1 MLPTGQHTLTTQP
14 EHGDVFK
21 HCILVK
27 LTESST
33 QAIEDFLRNKDNTDK
48 RPSIVFGK
56 DKGEIC
62 FPVSNASGFKK
73 FHIAISS
80 AKEAM
85 KQDTSASVECVAFN
99 DSKFKKLG
107 TIESKM
113 TVQAIKDEVFQAT
126 MEKVNNVKEEEKN
139 NSTREIKHSGAI
151 VNRSSLGNSS
161 VNNNQNNSRAK
172 QIAASIAASNNLKP
186 KTPINDRPLRERI
199 IHLLALKPYM
209 KPEILLRLKKDNPL
223 TDKEA
228 EQLDQAI
235 QSVGVLNHKNQYELM
250 SDVMLNEVKED
261 WPFYN
266 PQDKMLVKRNIA
278 NFKQKINNSTLNTSA
293 SKLNTSLN
301 GSSKQFSSSS
311 AFSSISSSSKSSL
324 DDKKA
329 SPLKGNNLDN
339 SYTGKTTPNLL
350 KQRAQMQK
358 CSISPDSPEDNN
370 SFTSNRN
377 NNSRFEKTESYPDFK
392 RLKANGNI
400 SNQSHARDEATREQP
415 FFDFSKKYKPV
426 QSKQQ
431 LKQYTLEFDQNHKEY
446 SDLYDFLAP
455 TAKQFE
461 SYQKELEE
469 IGDQNPEE
477 AAKKK
482 DLILRAY
489 FDKKSDQDFNKRRE
503 RYDYLDMKL
512 NFIKDLIN
520 QYKEKNEPSI
530 NLSPFSH

>member
-1 MLPTGQHTLTTQP
+1 
-14 EHGDVFK
+14 
-21 HCILVK
+21 
-27 LTESST
+27 
-33 QAIEDFLRNKDNTDK
+33 
-48 RPSIVFGK
+48 
-56 DKGEIC
+56 
-62 FPVSNASGFKK
+62 
-73 FHIAISS
+73 
-80 AKEAM
+80 
-85 KQDTSASVECVAFN
+85 
-99 DSKFKKLG
+99 
-107 TIESKM
+107 
-113 TVQAIKDEVFQAT
+113 
-126 MEKVNNVKEEEKN
+126 
-139 NSTREIKHSGAI
+139 
-151 VNRSSLGNSS
+151 
-161 VNNNQNNSRAK
+161 
-172 QIAASIAASNNLKP
+172 
-186 KTPINDRPLRERI
+186 
-199 IHLLALKPYM
+199 
-209 KPEILLRLKKDNPL
+209 
-223 TDKEA
+223 
-228 EQLDQAI
+228 
-235 QSVGVLNHKNQYELM
+235 
-250 SDVMLNEVKED
+250 
-261 WPFYN
+261 
-266 PQDKMLVKRNIA
+266 
-278 NFKQKINNSTLNTSA
+278 
-293 SKLNTSLN
+293 
-301 GSSKQFSSSS
+301 
-311 AFSSISSSSKSSL
+311 
-324 DDKKA
+324 
-329 SPLKGNNLDN
+329 
-339 SYTGKTTPNLL
+339 
-350 KQRAQMQK
+350 MQK